1 MAVMSDAVRA
11 FLEGVHFGVVATI
24 NADGTP
30 QQSVVWYTLR
40 EGRILF
46 NTRHRRLKDR
56 NLRRDPRASFCV
68 ESAYQWVAVT
78 GTVEIVDD
86 QDAAQA
92 DMLEITRR
100 YKSPAEAEKEHREL
114 YSRQQRVSIFL
125 TPEKVV
131 TYGFEGDE
139 D

>member
-1 MAVMSDAVRA
+1 MKLSADVRTFLEAVR
-11 FLEGVHFGVVATI
+11 FGVVATI
-24 NADGTP
+24 NADGSP

-40 EGRILF
+40 GDRILF
-46 NTRHRRLKDR
+46 NTRRGRLKDR
-56 NLRRDPRASFCV
+56 NVRRDPRVSFCV
-68 ESAYQWVAVT
+68 EAEYQWVAIT
-78 GTVEIVDD
+78 GSVEIVDE
-86 QDAAQA
+86 QRAAQA

-100 YKSPAEAEKEHREL
+100 YKSPEEAEQEHREL

-131 TYGFEGDE
+131 TYGFQDE

>member
-1 MAVMSDAVRA
+1 MKLSEDVRT
-11 FLEGVHFGVVATI
+11 FLEDVRFGVVAAI

-40 EGRILF
+40 GERILF
-46 NTRHRRLKDR
+46 NTRRGRLKDR
-56 NLRRDPRASFCV
+56 NLRRDSRVSFCV
-68 ESAYQWVAVT
+68 EAEYRWVTIT
-78 GTVEIVDD
+78 GGVEIVD
-86 QDAAQA
+86 QQEAAQA

-100 YKSPAEAEKEHREL
+100 YKSPEEAEQEHREL
-114 YSRQQRVSIFL
+114 YSRQQRVSVFL

-131 TYGFEGDE
+131 TYGFDGDE